1 MSGYEW
7 LQVTTND
14 TSDYKPEYKGLRV
27 NTSKDVV
34 ELSSLTF
41 LLQVIKGNYELE
53 HGQNTSDYEPNYNS
67 VYCGRGNFQR
77 IMISWGP
84 RRSKSAVVL
93 GVPGVHGIPGDPGVP
108 GAPEFPRVLR
118 ILWVPRVPEF
128 QDWVPLFYHTLLY
141 ICHFSFLVLVPY
153 RNYAAL
159 IFMSLLL

>member
-1 MSGYEW
+1 M
-7 LQVTTND
+7 TTND

-77 IMISWGP
+77 IMIS
-84 RRSKSAVVL
+84 
-93 GVPGVHGIPGDPGVP
+93 
-108 GAPEFPRVLR
+108 
-118 ILWVPRVPEF
+118 
-128 QDWVPLFYHTLLY
+128 
-141 ICHFSFLVLVPY
+141 
-153 RNYAAL
+153 
-159 IFMSLLL
+159 